1 MKILLV
7 SNMYPSEYDATFGTF
22 VKIFNDGLIR
32 QRPDYEVKKVVISG
46 KPKNSIQKLFKYVH
60 FYNVLLFNLLFI
72 RFDFIYVHTITYPT
86 PPIWL
91 ISKFKNLNLIFNVHG
106 ADVLTKSKL
115 AERLKQMCR
124 PLLRKSLWIVVPS
137 KYFEQIVR
145 DEFPEIAPGKIIISA
160 SGGIHTNFYLKRD
173 FSGYQ
178 IFKIGFV
185 SRITRG
191 KGWDTF
197 LDALKELN
205 RLNKCYEAFII
216 GDGEDKH
223 KLVDAINHITGNNHI
238 NYLGAK
244 GHNELHEFYKSVD
257 LFIFPSENKSES
269 LGLVGLEAMAA
280 STPVIGSNI
289 GGIATYINDGE
300 NGFLFE
306 PKNSMEL
313 ANNIIKYMDSS
324 AKEKNCMMNMAYKT
338 ALNYE
343 SSKVL
348 TTLFD
353 KIFPK

>member
-1 MKILLV
+1 
-7 SNMYPSEYDATFGTF
+7 
-22 VKIFNDGLIR
+22 
-32 QRPDYEVKKVVISG
+32 
-46 KPKNSIQKLFKYVH
+46 
-60 FYNVLLFNLLFI
+60 
-72 RFDFIYVHTITYPT
+72 
-86 PPIWL
+86 
-91 ISKFKNLNLIFNVHG
+91 
-106 ADVLTKSKL
+106 
-115 AERLKQMCR
+115 MCR

-145 DEFPEIAPGKIIISA
+145 DEFPEVAPGKIIISA

-216 GDGEDKH
+216 GDGEDMH
-223 KLVDAINHITGNNHI
+223 KLIDAINHITGNNHI

-269 LGLVGLEAMAA
+269 LG
-280 STPVIGSNI
+280 
-289 GGIATYINDGE
+289 
-300 NGFLFE
+300 
-306 PKNSMEL
+306 
-313 ANNIIKYMDSS
+313 IK
-324 AKEKNCMMNMAYKT
+324 
-338 ALNYE
+338 
-343 SSKVL
+343 
-348 TTLFD
+348 
-353 KIFPK
+353 